1 MMQEYGEHSSI
12 RLAIRLEPEPPTAA
26 NVRAVLPPQSVAE
39 TAASSEVKAVK
50 VARIVFLVLAIA
62 GFASRALHT
71 ATVYNHT
78 FDEPTQIAS
87 GLELLE
93 YGTFELHNDVPPL
106 AKLLLA
112 APVYLEG
119 VRLAHPPRRG
129 SLKDANEMLYGANYW
144 QTLRSARAMSTL
156 VGTLLLVGI
165 YLAAAHL
172 FGPWPGAIAA
182 AVASVSPGLVSA
194 ASIANSD
201 MLGVLTVLL
210 ALLAWRC
217 MLEDS
222 NRKRAALFALAL
234 SAAVLA
240 KLSALPFL
248 AFSLPVMTA
257 WMLGRSALEPLRAP
271 LRWLRAHGREL
282 ALVVIIVPLALWAA
296 YGFQRALI
304 SGPEQAERTAA
315 WLEQRSPAAA
325 ERFRQLARK
334 DLPLGSFLRGMATA
348 SRIASQGHP
357 AYLMGQRSLH
367 GWPHYF
373 LVTMILKVPIGI
385 LAAVLLA
392 LALAVRMHQEP
403 AAREVLLLALLAA
416 AILASAALSGVNAG
430 HRHIVV
436 VEALFALMAG
446 GGMALALSERGRL
459 RHIALAAF
467 ALCLGTG
474 ALSSLR
480 AHPDAL
486 GYTNAFAGAKPD
498 WWFVDSN
505 LDWGQDLERLRQW
518 LDDQD
523 VKEPI
528 RLAYFG
534 SADPARHGIKF
545 QSLAPGEKVTG
556 WVAVSVHYE
565 RGMAGSG
572 IGKLGSEI
580 EQNGYTSFLQLRPET
595 QIGTSIRVYHL
606 SPTPTAEH
614 LKPSQQPR
622 KSEVR
627 GSPVNIP
634 L

>member
-1 MMQEYGEHSSI
+1 MMQEYSEYPS
-12 RLAIRLEPEPPTAA
+12 IRLEPEPPTAA
-26 NVRAVLPPQSVAE
+26 NVRAVLPPQSVAD
-39 TAASSEVKAVK
+39 AAVSSELKAVK

-62 GFASRALHT
+62 GFAGRALHT

-112 APVYLEG
+112 APVYFEG

-129 SLKDANEMLYGANYW
+129 NLEDANEMLYRGNYW

-156 VGTLLLVGI
+156 VGTVLLIAI
-165 YLAAAHL
+165 YLGASHL

-201 MLGVLTVLL
+201 MLSVLTMLL
-210 ALLAWRC
+210 ALFTWRR
-217 MLEDS
+217 LIE
-222 NRKRAALFALAL
+222 RGGRRHVTLFALAL
-234 SAAVLA
+234 STAVLA

-248 AFSLPVMTA
+248 AFSLPVMTI
-257 WMLGRSALEPLRAP
+257 WLLGWRALEPVRAP
-271 LRWLRAHGREL
+271 VRWLRAHGNEL
-282 ALVVIIVPLALWAA
+282 VLFVAIVPLALWAA
-296 YGFQRALI
+296 YGFQRGPI
-304 SGPEQAERTAA
+304 SGTKQAQITSA
-315 WLEQRSPAAA
+315 WLEQRSPAVA
-325 ERFRQLARK
+325 EIFRQITQQ
-334 DLPLGSFLRGMATA
+334 DLPLGSFIRGMGTA

-357 AYLMGQRSLH
+357 AYLMGEQSLH

-373 LVTMILKVPIGI
+373 LVTLALKIPIGI
-385 LAAVLLA
+385 LVAVLATLVLA
-392 LALAVRMHQEP
+392 LRMHREP
-403 AAREVLLLALLAA
+403 VAREVLLLAPLAA
-416 AILASAALSGVNAG
+416 AILASVAYAGINAG

-446 GGMALALSERGRL
+446 GGVALALAKFGWL
-459 RHIALAAF
+459 RRIALAVF
-467 ALCLGTG
+467 ALCLGAG

-486 GYTNAFAGAKPD
+486 GYTNAFAGTEPD

-505 LDWGQDLERLRQW
+505 LDWGQDLERLRKW
-518 LDDQD
+518 LDAQG
-523 VKEPI
+523 VKEPVH
-528 RLAYFG
+528 LAYFG
-534 SADPARHGIKF
+534 SADPARHGITF
-545 QSLAPGEKVTG
+545 QSLAPGDKATG

-606 SPTPTAEH
+606 SPTPTARSS
-614 LKPSQQPR
+614 KPEPATS
-622 KSEVR
+622 
-627 GSPVNIP
+627 
-634 L
+634 

>member
-1 MMQEYGEHSSI
+1 MMEEYGEHLSI
-12 RLAIRLEPEPPTAA
+12 GPGPEPPTA
-26 NVRAVLPPQSVAE
+26 VRSESKAAEIARVLL
-39 TAASSEVKAVK
+39 
-50 VARIVFLVLAIA
+50 LVLAIG

-87 GLELLE
+87 GLELLQ
-93 YGTFELHNDVPPL
+93 YGTFELHSDVPPL

-112 APVYLEG
+112 APVYVEG

-129 SLKDANEMLYGANYW
+129 SLDDANEVLYGGNYW
-144 QTLRSARAMSTL
+144 RTLRSARAMSTI
-156 VGTLLLVGI
+156 VGILLLVGI
-165 YLAAAHL
+165 YLGAAHL
-172 FGPWPGAIAA
+172 FGPWPGVIAA

-201 MLGVLTVLL
+201 ILGVLTMLL
-210 ALLAWRC
+210 ALLAWRRV
-217 MLEDS
+217 LEYGDY
-222 NRKRAALFALAL
+222 KRTALFALAL

-257 WMLGRSALEPLRAP
+257 WMLGRRALEPLRTP
-271 LRWLRAHGREL
+271 LRWLRAYRRKL
-282 ALVVIIVPLALWAA
+282 ALIVTIVPLTLWAA
-296 YGFQRALI
+296 YGFQRAPI
-304 SGPEQAERTAA
+304 SGPAQAEKTAA
-315 WLEQRSPAAA
+315 WLAQYSPAAA
-325 ERFRQLARK
+325 VRFHQLARK
-334 DLPLGSFLRGMATA
+334 DFPLGSFLRGMATA

-367 GWPHYF
+367 GWSYYF
-373 LVTMILKVPIGI
+373 LVTLALKVPIGI
-385 LAAVLLA
+385 LAAMLLA
-392 LALAVRMHQEP
+392 LALAVRMRREP
-403 AAREVLLLALLAA
+403 VARELLLLALLAA
-416 AILASAALSGVNAG
+416 AILASVARTGINAG

-446 GGMALALSERGRL
+446 GGVALALAEFGWLKR
-459 RHIALAAF
+459 IALAVFAF
-467 ALCLGTG
+467 CLGAS

-486 GYTNAFAGAKPD
+486 GYTNAFAGTEPD

-505 LDWGQDLERLRQW
+505 LDWGQDLERLRKW
-518 LDDQD
+518 LDDHG
-523 VKEPI
+523 VKEPVH
-528 RLAYFG
+528 LAYFG
-534 SADPARHGIKF
+534 TADPARHGITLLW
-545 QSLAPGEKVTG
+545 LAPGEKPTG

-580 EQNGYTSFLQLRPET
+580 EQNAYTSFLQLRPET

-606 SPTPTAEH
+606 SPTPTARSP
-614 LKPSQQPR
+614 KPEPATR
-622 KSEVR
+622 ESE
-627 GSPVNIP
+627 GSGSAEDILLQNHGSM
-634 L
+634 